1 MNHEFKARLEQ
12 ACVRIEKCIPLFGAF
27 GDERPNDDLAEFL
40 DGVDPEVFERLFP
53 GFEAD
58 PSDHE
63 SFLYEAVG
71 YARMGFVVQ
80 VATPVMRPVTKSAM
94 SYSWGNY
101 YTRWLYAET
110 VDDIVTQ
117 AEAWAAERRQ
127 AERERFEPTT
137 LLAEEYEQML
147 MDRDRG

>member
-1 MNHEFKARLEQ
+1 MNTTFNDRLEQ
-12 ACVRIEKCIPLFGAF
+12 ASIRIEKCIPLFGAF

-40 DGVDPEVFERLFP
+40 DEADPEDFDRLFP

-63 SFLYEAVG
+63 AFAYEA
-71 YARMGFVVQ
+71 AHHSRMGFLAQ
-80 VATPVMRPVTKSAM
+80 VATPVMRPVTKSAS

-101 YTRWLYAET
+101 YTRWLYADT

-127 AERERFEPTT
+127 AERDKAAAK
-137 LLAEEYEQML
+137 LLPAS
-147 MDRDRG
+147 